1 MGVVVD
7 DEVLLVLSCA
17 TNEHTTQWNSKAPK
31 PKHER
36 HTTNATSSKRQSLF
50 TDKRGGSL
58 TEDVEVVELLPPSV
72 LVTELPAILTYAK
85 TPLEALP
92 QLSSG

>member
-1 MGVVVD
+1 MLANLNQLNISQGGPKNTFRVEDVDVVVD

-36 HTTNATSSKRQSLF
+36 QTTNATSSKRRGSF
-50 TDKRGGSL
+50 TDPSGG
-58 TEDVEVVELLPPSV
+58 DLL
-72 LVTELPAILTYAK
+72 K
-85 TPLEALP
+85 MKM
-92 QLSSG
+92 

>member
-1 MGVVVD
+1 LTTFAVVLESEVVEFRVEDVDVVVD

-36 HTTNATSSKRQSLF
+36 QTTNATSSKRRGSF
-50 TDKRGGSL
+50 TDPSGG
-58 TEDVEVVELLPPSV
+58 DLL
-72 LVTELPAILTYAK
+72 K
-85 TPLEALP
+85 MKM
-92 QLSSG
+92 